1 MARPVE
7 ITRWVPDD
15 NAGIR
20 MIVAESMIP
29 RIRESIH
36 LPSVYLFTNP
46 FERAQPEQTISA
58 LLYWV
63 RGHMIY
69 TPDPPNE
76 ELIKWPSVLLDEIR
90 RHGQALGDCDDYVML
105 FATFA
110 LSRGFAVRLVTIAR
124 KEVDDGAGQM
134 QLDHIYT
141 RVLIDGEWI
150 AVDPTGDVALGWEHG
165 QHYPVYREEVVDV

>member
-15 NAGIR
+15 NSGIR
-20 MIVAESMIP
+20 EIVTQRMIP
-29 RIRESIH
+29 RIRESAGQSH
-36 LPSVYLFTNP
+36 VYLFANP
-46 FERAQPEQTISA
+46 FERAQPEQSLSA

-69 TPDPPNE
+69 TPDPPDE

-105 FATFA
+105 FAA
-110 LSRGFAVRLVTIAR
+110 LAVALGFQVRLVVIAR
-124 KEVDDGAGQM
+124 KNVDDGAGQA

-141 RVLIDGEWI
+141 RVFVDGAWLG
-150 AVDPTGDVALGWEHG
+150 VDPTGDVALGWEHG
-165 QHYPVYREEVVDV
+165 QHYPIYREEVYDV